1 MTNRTIPSIPAP
13 ALCNPSPSRGAQARV
28 DLNATGMATTYTNLF
43 RVTGTYEE
51 LIVDFGLHSGLIT
64 PSGPE
69 AVKIS
74 HRMVMSFPTA
84 KRLLAALQLA
94 LAAVMN
100 KSSET
105 WRSIHSDEPKNDG
118 LTAILHV
125 AFLFS
130 PRYSRIID
138 DGTDLVGW
146 NGTIPFHAICLS

>member
-1 MTNRTIPSIPAP
+1 MNDESYDPIHSSAGAMQPIPIQ
-13 ALCNPSPSRGAQARV
+13 GAQARV

-94 LAAVMN
+94 LARHEQVFGN
-100 KSSET
+100 VE
-105 WRSIHSDEPKNDG
+105 
-118 LTAILHV
+118 
-125 AFLFS
+125 
-130 PRYSRIID
+130 ID
-138 DGTDLVGW
+138 
-146 NGTIPFHAICLS
+146 PQRRAKK